1 MRRKPAVIA
10 AVAVAAV
17 VLVLGASP
25 WLSRLRARSG
35 VPTLLVS
42 KAPFERRVAAE
53 GNLEA
58 VEATPV
64 TAPVDAQGQLKVA
77 WLVADGTPVKKGDV
91 IVRFDPTEMQ
101 RSLRDGESDRT
112 SADSRITG
120 MRADTGGAIRN
131 LERDSALAREE
142 LAGAD
147 RYKIDDPEVFSRQ
160 EIIRS
165 QIDHSLA
172 TQRIETSDRVRSIRQ
187 DVAKVDLSLL
197 DIERRKAGIAIDR
210 ASKGLEALEIRA
222 PHDGIL
228 VYKRDWR
235 GDITKIGD
243 TVWPGEPVGEIPQLD
258 TMQARVYVL
267 EADASGLTPGVPATV
282 LVEAHP
288 AIEYAAKIKKVDT
301 LAKRRTGW
309 IPIQYFGATLE
320 LAATDP
326 LVMKPGQRVRAV
338 LALDARPDAISVP
351 RNAVFEKNGKKIVYK
366 RSGSELK
373 PVEVTLGP
381 AAVGRVVVESGLA
394 PGDEIALRDPVAAAG
409 DDDAPL
415 ASSGSATPLPGPR

>member
-1 MRRKPAVIA
+1 MKRPRLV
-10 AVAVAAV
+10 VAVGVAA
-17 VLVLGASP
+17 LLALCASP
-25 WLSRLRARSG
+25 WLSRLRARPD
-35 VPTLLVS
+35 VPTLVLS
-42 KAPFERRVAAE
+42 KAPFERRVSAE

-64 TAPVDAQGQLKVA
+64 TAPLEAQDQLKVA
-77 WLVADGTPVKKGDV
+77 WLVPDGTPVKKGDV
-91 IVRFDPTEMQ
+91 VVRFDPTEMQ
-101 RSLRDGESDRT
+101 RSLNDGESDRT
-112 SADSRITG
+112 SAESKITG

-131 LERDSALAREE
+131 LERDSALARQE
-142 LAGAD
+142 LDGAD

-165 QIDHSLA
+165 QIDRSLA

-235 GDITKIGD
+235 GDITKVGD
-243 TVWPGEPVGEIPQLD
+243 TVWPGEPVGEIPQLE
-258 TMQARVYVL
+258 TMQARVFVL
-267 EADASGLTPGVPATV
+267 EADAGGLVAGVPATV

-288 AIEYAAKIKKVDT
+288 AVEYAAKIKKVDT

-366 RSGSELK
+366 LSGSELK

-394 PGDEIALRDPVAAAG
+394 AGDEIALRDPVTAAG

-415 ASSGSATPLPGPR
+415 ASGGSPSALPGAR